1 MKKNRFGSRLFMALV
16 GVFLYAPIVVLIV
29 FSFNASKSRSVWAGF
44 TFDWYLQLF
53 QNERILS
60 AITTTFLVSILS
72 ALIATV
78 VGTAAAIGFSSMKK
92 RPRGLLLSVNNIP
105 LINADIITGVS
116 LMLLF
121 VFLGGALYGLG
132 EVVNSIFGTALNL
145 RFRLGFGTLLMAH
158 VTFNVPYV
166 ILSVM
171 PKLRQLDKNLL
182 EAALDLGATPW
193 QGFWKV
199 VLPQIWPGVLNG
211 LLIAFTMSIDDFV
224 ISYFTAGSGVSTLAM
239 EIYAMTRK
247 RISPEINAISTLL
260 FLFVLI
266 LLVIINVR
274 QIRQERQDK
283 KQHGQGE
290 LGSADEIVSGE
301 IMSLLGER
309 EGERE

>member
-1 MKKNRFGSRLFMALV
+1 M
-16 GVFLYAPIVVLIV
+16 
-29 FSFNASKSRSVWAGF
+29 
-44 TFDWYLQLF
+44 
-53 QNERILS
+53 
-60 AITTTFLVSILS
+60 
-72 ALIATV
+72 
-78 VGTAAAIGFSSMKK
+78 
-92 RPRGLLLSVNNIP
+92 
-105 LINADIITGVS
+105 
-116 LMLLF
+116 
-121 VFLGGALYGLG
+121 
-132 EVVNSIFGTALNL
+132 
-145 RFRLGFGTLLMAH
+145 
-158 VTFNVPYV
+158 
-166 ILSVM
+166 
-171 PKLRQLDKNLL
+171 
-182 EAALDLGATPW
+182 
-193 QGFWKV
+193 

-283 KQHGQGE
+283 KEHGQGE

>member
-1 MKKNRFGSRLFMALV
+1 MKKNKLGSRVFMALTAL
-16 GVFLYAPIVVLIV
+16 FLYAPILVLIV

-44 TFDWYLQLF
+44 SLTWYQQLF
-53 QNERILS
+53 QNQRILT
-60 AITTTFLVSILS
+60 AIGTTFLVSIL
-72 ALIATV
+72 AAVIATV
-78 VGTAAAIGFSSMKK
+78 AGTAAAIGFSAMKK
-92 RPRGLLLSVNNIP
+92 RPRRFFLGVNNIP

-121 VFLGGALYGLG
+121 VFLGGALGGLG
-132 EVVNSIFGTALNL
+132 ALINRIFGTALHL

-158 VTFNVPYV
+158 VTFNIPYV

-171 PKLRQLDKNLL
+171 PKLRQLDQNLL

-199 VLPQIWPGVLNG
+199 VLPEIRPGVLNG

-247 RISPEINAISTLL
+247 RISPEINAVSTLL
-260 FLFVLI
+260 FLFVL
-266 LLVIINVR
+266 LLLIVINVR
-274 QIRQERQDK
+274 QIRQEKNARRK
-283 KQHGQGE
+283 SVGPGGGE
-290 LGSADEIVSGE
+290 LPPEDAAVVPPLMGVADEE
-301 IMSLLGER
+301 
-309 EGERE
+309 